1 MGVLHVRARRGLVAW
16 VGARRA
22 RLAPA
27 AAGDGVLTAF
37 FLVEGRLRRG
47 GEARSLSAGP
57 ADRGTTRGVAVA
69 VVMAAVA
76 APALATVR
84 VGRLPVWLGWVGVGA
99 MGGGLGLRVWA
110 ARALGAYYTRTLRIT
125 DEQAVID
132 TGPYAWVRHP
142 GYAGVLALWAGYGLA
157 MTSVPAFVGALG
169 PVVVAYARRIDAE
182 EAMLET
188 SLGARYRRYRDRTSR
203 LVPGIY

>member
-1 MGVLHVRARRGLVAW
+1 
-16 VGARRA
+16 
-22 RLAPA
+22 
-27 AAGDGVLTAF
+27 
-37 FLVEGRLRRG
+37 
-47 GEARSLSAGP
+47 
-57 ADRGTTRGVAVA
+57 
-69 VVMAAVA
+69 MAAVA